1 MHVSSDTM
9 STPAELINNGIL
21 IVGQNQDSLDTSGFF
36 DQRKA
41 FSGKV
46 SQVQMWNIALNNE
59 EIKKLASCTVENVE
73 SNQLVVQWGNNLEGW
88 ESKNVNLTDFNDLS
102 QLCTRSPLLDRLIW
116 LKHVSYNQIFDIC
129 YKVDGKMPLVNS
141 DKDHSKIQ
149 NLTSQVLEIFKATE
163 ESQHYLGK
171 CILQGSSQEKAIF
184 WLAQNR
190 QNVSSWIDPYDN
202 QTDLKEF
209 DIDYIEGENCAYVIG
224 DNVKPSSCRTWYSC
238 AECQFPAKKTLYLK
252 GLCPLDTEW

>member
-1 MHVSSDTM
+1 M

-46 SQVQMWNIALNNE
+46 SQVQMWNRALNSE
-59 EIKKLASCTVENVE
+59 EINKLASCTVENIQ
-73 SNQLVVQWGNNLEGW
+73 SNNLVVRWNNLQGW
-88 ESKNVNLTDFNDLS
+88 ESSNVNLTDINDLS
-102 QLCTRSPLLDRLIW
+102 QLCTKSPLLDRLIW

-129 YKVDGKMPLVNS
+129 DKVDGKLPIVNS
-141 DKDHSKIQ
+141 VKDSQKIQ
-149 NLTSQVLEIFKATE
+149 NLTSEVLEIFKATE
-163 ESQHYLGK
+163 ESQHYLGR
-171 CILQGSSQEKAIF
+171 CIPQGSSQEKAIF

-190 QNVSSWIDPYDN
+190 QNVSTWRRVPSSWIDPYDN
-202 QTDLKEF
+202 QTDLKDF
-209 DIDYIEGENCAYVIG
+209 HIDYIEGENCAYVIG

-252 GLCPLDTEW
+252 GLCPLDSEW